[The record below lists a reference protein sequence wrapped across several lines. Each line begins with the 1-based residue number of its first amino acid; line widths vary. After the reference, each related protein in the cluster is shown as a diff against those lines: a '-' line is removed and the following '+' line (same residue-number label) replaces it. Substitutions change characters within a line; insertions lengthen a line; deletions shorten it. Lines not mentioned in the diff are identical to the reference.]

1 MGKSLLLLVLFVS
14 VCYVQMVDAFCPSQ
28 CQCNDQSL
36 ETDCSSARLDVVPIL
51 LNPALRSLRLA
62 GNRIASV
69 RQSLDFYADL
79 EVLDLSRNALTGLGQ
94 RQLESQKV
102 LSWLNVSHNAIAQLD
117 GRAFQGL
124 GRLQV
129 LDLQHNQLMAIEDT
143 AFVELENLAELDLSF
158 NRIERLAD
166 QCFASLGRLRLLNLR
181 GNRLQQLTAPNWTPL
196 ANSLLGLDLS
206 ANRLAQ
212 LDGGDGGLGALSEL
226 RRLDLSNNTLHHIHY
241 AAFDGLGARLAELD
255 LSDNRLEYVPA
266 DALSPLSGSL
276 RRLDLS
282 ANYVTNIGAAAF
294 GDLVRLE
301 ALRLCNMA
309 TLQTVDRDA
318 LASLNGSLQTLVMAN
333 NRRWRTGEAGRIIS
347 GLPHLRHVDL
357 SGNALETV
365 GPIEPLPAHLR
376 HLDLS
381 GNPLQCNCSLHWL
394 WTLYHSSSGDES
406 SLGNSNNE
414 TPSSSSSSSSS
425 SVDEEEML
433 IGAVVEPSP
442 APIRQLIIGDIVC
455 DGPAPVIDRRLFQLE
470 ESHLICWSTGQLLLA
485 GIVSAVALTV
495 LVAVVAVFCCL
506 RHRRG
511 LLDGSSGRRRHLSGS
526 SRSDDQ
532 KPHKSPPSATN
543 VSIGSS
549 SNGSSGGYSGPPT
562 LPPPLPHGFH
572 LNPHLIKSSAYLTCD
587 HHPPSHMLPPHHHI
601 HNNTHHMNHLNHLH
615 GHGGVGSHTLHHHH
629 HHQQMQQ
636 QQQQQQ
642 QLQLQD
648 PYALPVDSPP
658 LKSKTLSLPK
668 TVDYFL
674 NDDDYVYHPGGHI
687 KPIPVTAV

>member
-1 MGKSLLLLVLFVS
+1 MSSPLLLSVLLVVVTCS
-14 VCYVQMVDAFCPSQ
+14 VRMVDAFCPSQ
-28 CQCNDQSL
+28 CQCNDQTL
-36 ETDCSSARLDVVPIL
+36 ETDCSTARLDVVPIL
-51 LNPALRSLRLA
+51 LNPALRSLKLA

-102 LSWLNVSHNAIAQLD
+102 LSWLNISHNAIAQLD

-129 LDLQHNQLMAIEDT
+129 LDLQHNQLMAIEDS

-158 NRIERLAD
+158 NHIERLAD

-196 ANSLLGLDLS
+196 ATSLLALDLS

-212 LDGGDGGLGALSEL
+212 LDGGDGGLGSLSEL

-255 LSDNRLEYVPA
+255 LSGNRLEYVPA

-282 ANYVTNIGAAAF
+282 ANYVTSIGTAAF

-301 ALRLCNMA
+301 ALRLSNMA

-333 NRRWRTGEAGRIIS
+333 NRRWRSGDAGRIVA

-357 SGNALETV
+357 SGNALETI
-365 GPIEPLPAHLR
+365 GAIDPLPPHLR

-394 WTLYHSSSGDES
+394 WKLYHTSSEES
-406 SLGNSNNE
+406 AASLSASSNE
-414 TPSSSSSSSSS
+414 TPSIDESSASAS
-425 SVDEEEML
+425 SVR
-433 IGAVVEPSP
+433 PS
-442 APIRQLIIGDIVC
+442 LMIGDIIC
-455 DGPAPVIDRRLFQLE
+455 DGPTPLIDQRLFQLE
-470 ESHLICWSTGQLLLA
+470 ESNLICWSTAQLLLA

-511 LLDGSSGRRRHLSGS
+511 LLDGPGGRRRHLSGS

-532 KPHKSPPSATN
+532 QTHKSPPSATN
-543 VSIGSS
+543 VSIGGS

-562 LPPPLPHGFH
+562 LPPPLPHGLH
-572 LNPHLIKSSAYLTCD
+572 GHHHNNHHIIKSSAYLTCD
-587 HHPPSHMLPPHHHI
+587 TMMLPH
-601 HNNTHHMNHLNHLH
+601 
-615 GHGGVGSHTLHHHH
+615 HHHH
-629 HHQQMQQ
+629 HHQHLNQNNHLHLPGGVGGHSTLHH
-636 QQQQQQ
+636 Q
-642 QLQLQD
+642 QLLHD
-648 PYALPVDSPP
+648 PYSLPVDSPP